1 MKFKISKT
9 ATTVL
14 KIALSVFALGF
25 VILKI
30 DVGAVLTIYK
40 QSKLSLLAIAIGL
53 FVLSKTVAAFR
64 LNHFLKSAGANI
76 SAIYNLK
83 LYLLGMFYNL
93 FLPGGIGGDGYKI
106 YHLNKKTHVK
116 TSRLFWS
123 VLTDRLS
130 GILALFSLA
139 VLLSLFIDTPAH
151 LDYKSLIWLLIP
163 IAVITA
169 YLLLKKFL
177 SWLKPVF
184 GITTLL
190 SIAVQ
195 VLQMICAF
203 VIFKAIGGSGDIPEY
218 MFLFLISSIVAM
230 LPISI
235 GGIGTREITF
245 LFGSQILHLD
255 QNISIAMSLMFYL
268 ITAFVSFWG
277 IYYSINT
284 KALKNPE
291 TFRLLDK

>member
-1 MKFKISKT
+1 MKLRISKT
-9 ATTVL
+9 ATTIL

-25 VILKI
+25 VFFKI

-40 QSKLSLLAIAIGL
+40 QSKLILLPVALGL
-53 FVLSKTVAAFR
+53 FVFSKTVAAFR
-64 LNHFLKSAGANI
+64 LKHFLKSAGANI
-76 SAIYNLK
+76 SSTYNLK

-106 YHLNKKTHVK
+106 YLLNKTLKVK
-116 TSRLFWS
+116 TARLFWS
-123 VLTDRLS
+123 VLADRLS

-139 VLLSLFIDTPAH
+139 VFLSLFIDVPAH

-163 IAVITA
+163 LAIITA

-177 SWLKPVF
+177 LWLKPVF
-184 GITTLL
+184 GVTTLL
-190 SIAVQ
+190 SFGVQ
-195 VLQMICAF
+195 ALQILCAYI
-203 VIFKAIGGSGDIPEY
+203 IFKAIGGSGNIAEY

-245 LFGSQILHLD
+245 LFGSQILQLD

-268 ITAFVSFWG
+268 ITAFISFWG

-291 TFRLLDK
+291 VLRNVS

>member
-9 ATTVL
+9 ATTAL
-14 KIALSVFALGF
+14 KIALSVLALGF
-25 VILKI
+25 VITKI
-30 DVGAVLTIYK
+30 DVGAVLNIYK
-40 QSKLSLLAIAIGL
+40 QSKLSLLPIAIGL

-64 LNHFLKSAGANI
+64 LKHFLKSAGANI
-76 SAIYNLK
+76 SAVYNLK

-106 YHLNKKTHVK
+106 FHLNKNLHVK

-123 VLTDRLS
+123 VLVDRLS

-139 VLLSLFIDTPAH
+139 VILSLFIDVPAY
-151 LDYKSLIWLLIP
+151 LNYKTIIWLLIP
-163 IAVITA
+163 VAIITA
-169 YLLLKKFL
+169 YFLLKKFL
-177 SWLKPVF
+177 SWLLPVF
-184 GITTLL
+184 GLTTLL
-190 SIAVQ
+190 SFVVQ
-195 VLQMICAF
+195 ILQTVCAF
-203 VIFKAIGGSGDIPEY
+203 VIFKTIGGSGDIAEY

-284 KALKNPE
+284 KALNKA
-291 TFRLLDK
+291 